1 MKNATVLYGATEL
14 GTSEFSADLL
24 WATGFKV
31 PDPVEYI
38 QIDGKKILIVSP
50 LEVERVQ
57 KEARVDEVVLSSTVR
72 GEKNGANGEPSFL
85 ISYLKN
91 ARVAHV
97 TIPESMRWSI
107 AAHLHKH
114 FEVSAVARP
123 FGKERSIKQQ
133 DELKEIDGAQRAVE
147 RAVGKGIEF
156 LREADIRGNELFHL
170 TIDHAVTSADLRAVI
185 DSDLYA
191 QGYLGVDSIVACG
204 VQAVDPHCR
213 GNGLLRPYQPIVLDI
228 FPRSLTSLY
237 FADQTRTVFKGE
249 PNLAYK
255 KMYSAVLEA
264 QETSMA
270 LIKPGAQSDDVMQC
284 ARAVL
289 EKHGFPTSLTHRPV
303 YGFIH
308 GLGHGVGLEIH
319 EPPSIGRSGD
329 ILEEGM
335 VVTVEPGLYY
345 SKEMPLDSTQGGGD
359 IQVGGIRIEDMVVVT
374 RDGNR
379 NLTRFLKNL
388 GEMII

>member
-1 MKNATVLYGATEL
+1 MKNTLILYGATEL
-14 GTSEFSADLL
+14 GASEFSADLL
-24 WATGFKV
+24 WATGLKV
-31 PDPVEYI
+31 PDPIEYI
-38 QIDGKKILIVSP
+38 QIDEKKILIVSP
-50 LEVERVQ
+50 LEVERAE
-57 KEARVDEVVLSSTVR
+57 KEARVDEVVLRSDLR
-72 GEKNGANGEPSFL
+72 GEQNIGSDQSPLVA
-85 ISYLKN
+85 YLKKEK
-91 ARVAHV
+91 VTHV
-97 TIPESMRWSI
+97 TISESMRWSI

-123 FGKERSIKQQ
+123 FGKERSIKLE
-133 DELKEIDGAQRAVE
+133 DELKEIEGAQRAVE
-147 RAVGKGIEF
+147 RAVERGVAF
-156 LREADIRGNELFHL
+156 LRETDIRGDELFHP

-204 VQAVDPHCR
+204 VQAADPHCR
-213 GNGLLRPYQPIVLDI
+213 GEGLLRSYQPIVLDI

-270 LIKPGAQSDDVMQC
+270 LIKPGAHSDDVMQC

-289 EKHGFPTSLTHRPV
+289 EKYGFPTSLTQRPV

-319 EPPSIGRSGD
+319 EPPSISRSGD

-345 SKEMPLDSTQGGGD
+345 SKEIGD
-359 IQVGGIRIEDMVVVT
+359 TPIGGIRIEDMVVVT
-374 RDGNR
+374 RDGIR
-379 NLTRFLKNL
+379 NLTRFPKQLDT
-388 GEMII
+388 MIL